1 MKVIILAGGFG
12 TRLSEFTELIPKPM
26 VRVGDKPII
35 WHIMNHYANYGHN
48 DFYLALGYL
57 SEVIKK
63 YFLTYQS
70 LQSDFSV
77 SLKSGD
83 VNFFNSTSLNWKV
96 NCIDT
101 GEATLTGKR
110 ISKLQKYI
118 SNEPFLLT
126 YGDGLSNV
134 NIEDLVKFHKSH
146 NKMITMTAVRPK
158 ARFGELSI
166 DGNKVV
172 DFKEKPQMAEGW
184 INGGFFVIEPE
195 FFDIIGSENV
205 MLERAPLEKA
215 ANMGELMV
223 YKHDGFWQCMDSKRD
238 YDYLNDLWKN
248 KDYKWRE

>member
-26 VRVGDKPII
+26 VKVGDKPII

-63 YFLTYQS
+63 YFFSYQS

-83 VNFFNSTSLNWKV
+83 VNFFNSTSLDWKV

-101 GEATLTGKR
+101 GQATLTGKR
-110 ISKLQKYI
+110 IKKLQKYI

-184 INGGFFVIEPE
+184 INGGFFVIEPK

-238 YDYLNDLWKN
+238 YDYLNELWNN

>member
-48 DFYLALGYL
+48 EFYLALGYL

-77 SLKSGD
+77 NLKSGD
-83 VNFFNSTSLNWKV
+83 VNFFNSTTLNWKV

-110 ISKLQKYI
+110 IKKLQKYVK
-118 SNEPFLLT
+118 NEPFLLT

-134 NIEDLVKFHKSH
+134 NIEELLKFHKSH

-158 ARFGELSI
+158 ARFGELLI
-166 DGNKVV
+166 DGNKVL
-172 DFKEKPQMAEGW
+172 DFQEKPQMADGW

-195 FFDIIGSENV
+195 FFDIIGSDNV
-205 MLERAPLEKA
+205 MLERAPLEKV

-248 KDYKWRE
+248 KDYKWNE

>member
-12 TRLSEFTELIPKPM
+12 TRLSEFTDLIPKPM
-26 VRVGDKPII
+26 VKVGNKPMI

-57 SEVIKK
+57 ADAIKK
-63 YFLTYQS
+63 YFLSYQS

-77 SLKSGD
+77 DLNSG
-83 VNFFNSTSLNWKV
+83 NLSFFGSKTLDWKV

-101 GEATLTGKR
+101 GENTLTGKR
-110 ISKLQKYI
+110 IKKLQKYI

-126 YGDGLSNV
+126 YGDGLANV
-134 NIEDLVKFHKSH
+134 NIEELIKFHKSH

-166 DGNKVV
+166 DGNKVL
-172 DFKEKPQMAEGW
+172 DFKEKPQMTDGW

-195 FFDIIGSENV
+195 FFEIIGSDNV

>member
-248 KDYKWRE
+248 KDYKWNE

>member
-195 FFDIIGSENV
+195 FFDIIGSDNV

-238 YDYLNDLWKN
+238 YDYLNELWKN

>member
-70 LQSDFSV
+70 LQSDFCV

-83 VNFFNSTSLNWKV
+83 VNFFKSTTLDWKV
-96 NCIDT
+96 NCVDT

-110 ISKLQKYI
+110 IKKMQNYV

-134 NIEDLVKFHKSH
+134 NIEDLLKFHKSH

-166 DGNKVV
+166 DGNKVL
-172 DFKEKPQMAEGW
+172 DFQEKPQMADGW

-195 FFDIIGSENV
+195 FFDIIGSDNV

>member
-12 TRLSEFTELIPKPM
+12 TRLSEFTDKIPKPM
-26 VRVGDKPII
+26 VKVGDKPII
-35 WHIMNHYANYGHN
+35 WHIMHHYAKYGHN

-57 SEVIKK
+57 SEEIKK

-70 LQSDFSV
+70 IQSDFSI

-83 VNFFNSTSLNWKV
+83 VNFFNPTSLNWKV
-96 NCIDT
+96 NCIYT
-101 GEATLTGKR
+101 GDATLTGKR

-118 SNEPFLLT
+118 GNESFLLT

-146 NKMITMTAVRPK
+146 NKMITLTAVRPK

-184 INGGFFVIEPE
+184 INGGFFVIEPK
-195 FFDIIGSENV
+195 FFDILGSENV
-205 MLERAPLEKA
+205 MLERAPLEIA
-215 ANMGELMV
+215 ASMGELMV

-238 YDYLNDLWKN
+238 YDYLNDLWNN
-248 KDYKWRE
+248 KDYKWCE

>member
-70 LQSDFSV
+70 LQSDFCV

-83 VNFFNSTSLNWKV
+83 VNFFKSTTLDWKV
-96 NCIDT
+96 NCVDT

-110 ISKLQKYI
+110 IKKMQNYVL
-118 SNEPFLLT
+118 NEPFLLT

-134 NIEDLVKFHKSH
+134 NIEDLLKFHKSH

-166 DGNKVV
+166 DGNKVL
-172 DFKEKPQMAEGW
+172 DFQEKPQMADGW

-195 FFDIIGSENV
+195 FFDIIGSDNV

-248 KDYKWRE
+248 KNYKWRE

>member
-146 NKMITMTAVRPK
+146 NKMVTMTAVRPK

-248 KDYKWRE
+248 KDYKWNE

>member
-146 NKMITMTAVRPK
+146 NKMVTMTAVRPK

-166 DGNKVV
+166 DGNKVI

-248 KDYKWRE
+248 KDYKWNE

>member
-70 LQSDFSV
+70 LQSDFCV

-83 VNFFNSTSLNWKV
+83 VNFFKSTTLDWKV
-96 NCIDT
+96 NCVDT

-110 ISKLQKYI
+110 IKKMQNYV
-118 SNEPFLLT
+118 SNERFLLT

-134 NIEDLVKFHKSH
+134 NIEDLLKFHKSH

-166 DGNKVV
+166 DGNKVL
-172 DFKEKPQMAEGW
+172 DFQEKPQMADGW

-195 FFDIIGSENV
+195 FFDIIGSDNV

-215 ANMGELMV
+215 AKMGELMV

-238 YDYLNDLWKN
+238 YDYLNELWRN

>member
-70 LQSDFSV
+70 LQSDFCV

-83 VNFFNSTSLNWKV
+83 VNFFKSTTLDWKV
-96 NCIDT
+96 NCVDT

-110 ISKLQKYI
+110 IKKCRI
-118 SNEPFLLT
+118 MF
-126 YGDGLSNV
+126 
-134 NIEDLVKFHKSH
+134 
-146 NKMITMTAVRPK
+146 
-158 ARFGELSI
+158 
-166 DGNKVV
+166 
-172 DFKEKPQMAEGW
+172 
-184 INGGFFVIEPE
+184 
-195 FFDIIGSENV
+195 
-205 MLERAPLEKA
+205 
-215 ANMGELMV
+215 
-223 YKHDGFWQCMDSKRD
+223 
-238 YDYLNDLWKN
+238 
-248 KDYKWRE
+248 

>member
-26 VRVGDKPII
+26 VKVGDKPII

-63 YFLTYQS
+63 YFLSYQS
-70 LQSDFSV
+70 VQSDFSV
-77 SLKSGD
+77 NLKSGD
-83 VNFFNSTSLNWKV
+83 INFFNSTILNWNV

-101 GEATLTGKR
+101 GQATLTGKR
-110 ISKLQKYI
+110 IKKLQKYI

-172 DFKEKPQMAEGW
+172 DFQEKPQMADGW

-238 YDYLNDLWKN
+238 YDYLNELWNN